1 MEEHQ
6 NPEKNG
12 AEVSL
17 RAIGEG
23 RTVAEAETQAIASL
37 QDLAGPVSRDEI
49 VFTVISEGSR
59 GFLGVGAAVAKV
71 EARLGDGEAAP
82 AAEAGALAE
91 SRQAPPVDAGELQ
104 TAEVRLKEYLERV
117 AGALGLEAAVSVRD
131 EEEALVGSVDGGDM
145 GIFIG
150 RHGQTIDAVQYLAN
164 NLVFRGLQTRKR
176 VVVDAEGY
184 RQRRIEAL
192 HAMAD
197 RAVDDVTAGRSL
209 YELKP
214 MNPVE
219 RRIVHI
225 YLQDRL
231 GVETYSEG
239 REPYRRV
246 IIARSGNA

>member
-1 MEEHQ
+1 MEENL

-23 RTVAEAETQAIASL
+23 KTVAEAEAQALASL
-37 QDLAGPVSRDEI
+37 KDLAGPVGRDEV
-49 VFTVISEGSR
+49 VFKVISEGSR

-71 EARLGDGEAAP
+71 EARLGDGSEVP
-82 AAEAGALAE
+82 AADEVKGTRE
-91 SRQAPPVDAGELQ
+91 KPVEDAGELE
-104 TAEVRLKEYLERV
+104 AAKVRLEEYLQRV
-117 AGALGLEAAVSVRD
+117 AGALGLEATVSIRD
-131 EEEALVGSVDGGDM
+131 EEEALVGSVDGADM

-176 VVVDAEGY
+176 VTVDAEGY
-184 RQRRIEAL
+184 RQRRVEAL
-192 HAMAD
+192 HAMAE
-197 RAVDDVTAGRSL
+197 RGVDEVIAGRSH

-214 MNPVE
+214 MNPIE

-231 GVETYSEG
+231 DVETYSEG

-246 IIARSGNA
+246 IIARSGNV